1 MDVSLSLMRH
11 GQRARLELQ
20 LPPRRR
26 VHEAAY
32 WDNAQAYEAKITG
45 WASYLRESRGVHRSN
60 SAEKDYRHKLK
71 DFIGYD

>member
-1 MDVSLSLMRH
+1 MPQTEYVSLSLMRH
-11 GQRARLELQ
+11 GQRAHP

-45 WASYLRESRGVHRSN
+45 WAPYLRDAGQSTEAISQV
-60 SAEKDYRHKLK
+60 DYRHIE

>member
-1 MDVSLSLMRH
+1 MRH
-11 GQRARLELQ
+11 GQRAHP

-45 WASYLRESRGVHRSN
+45 WASYLRDAGQSTKAIG
-60 SAEKDYRHKLK
+60 KMDYRHIEDL
-71 DFIGYD
+71 IGYD